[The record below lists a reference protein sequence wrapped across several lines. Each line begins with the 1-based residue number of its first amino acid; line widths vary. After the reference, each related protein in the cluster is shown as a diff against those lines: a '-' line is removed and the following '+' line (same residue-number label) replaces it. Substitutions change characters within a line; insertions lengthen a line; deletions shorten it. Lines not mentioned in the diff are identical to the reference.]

1 MEADRQTDAFP
12 FSHLVQITHLTH
24 LSRNARTQVQAN
36 CLSTVFSEQHKLFL
50 PCQYNISHITLTHKT
65 LPQNSVLFF
74 PVLSNPFTKRLI
86 SSSPSHC
93 THLCSYPHPE
103 NNFLPQK
110 PSHNKSNRGLLPTF
124 KLYQLHYLPQ
134 ILHSFFFSFFLFVFF
149 FFFFFCIT
157 VENFLQCCGT
167 S

>member
-1 MEADRQTDAFP
+1 MPRHRCK
-12 FSHLVQITHLTH
+12 SKLLVH
-24 LSRNARTQVQAN
+24 
-36 CLSTVFSEQHKLFL
+36 TVFNEQHNSFL
-50 PCQYNISHITLTHKT
+50 LCQYCISHITLTHKT

-110 PSHNKSNRGLLPTF
+110 PSHNKSNRGLVPTF

-134 ILHSFFFSFFLFVFF
+134 ILHSFFFSFFLFYFF
-149 FFFFFCIT
+149 FFLHHSRKLST
-157 VENFLQCCGT
+157 VLRHLLEERR
-167 S
+167 

>member
-1 MEADRQTDAFP
+1 MPGHRCK
-12 FSHLVQITHLTH
+12 SKLLVHTVCNAQHKSF
-24 LSRNARTQVQAN
+24 LSRQS
-36 CLSTVFSEQHKLFL
+36 C
-50 PCQYNISHITLTHKT
+50 ISHITLTHKT

-74 PVLSNPFTKRLI
+74 PVLSNPFTKPLI

-110 PSHNKSNRGLLPTF
+110 PSHNKSNRGLVPTF

-134 ILHSFFFSFFLFVFF
+134 ILHSFFFSFFRFSFAS
-149 FFFFFCIT
+149 
-157 VENFLQCCGT
+157 Q
-167 S
+167 